1 MVLEKLLT
9 RCYKFRSLRE
19 MTWPLLNEEKNNV
32 NISSQIKALHVII
45 IILMTITLLNQQ
57 IREIIT
63 RHTSDRY
70 LQERTSQESF

>member
-1 MVLEKLLT
+1 
-9 RCYKFRSLRE
+9 
-19 MTWPLLNEEKNNV
+19 
-32 NISSQIKALHVII
+32 
-45 IILMTITLLNQQ
+45 MTITLLNQQ